1 MALNNNHLLTRSI
14 AECFFLSLSLC
25 HIIMT
30 PNQPVF
36 NLTPKYCLFSRE
48 AADTNVIVFGLT
60 PLYSKAKWDNVI
72 SDVNAIYNEIM
83 NMENIGESVNSMWT
97 YFQNNLDNS
106 IKNNIPH
113 KTTKNKDG

>member
-48 AADTNVIVFGLT
+48 AADTNVIV
-60 PLYSKAKWDNVI
+60 
-72 SDVNAIYNEIM
+72 
-83 NMENIGESVNSMWT
+83 
-97 YFQNNLDNS
+97 LD
-106 IKNNIPH
+106 P
-113 KTTKNKDG
+113 TV

>member
-14 AECFFLSLSLC
+14 AECFLSLSLC

-48 AADTNVIVFGLT
+48 AADTNFIVFGLKF
-60 PLYSKAKWDNVI
+60 LYEWEMFKVVLW
-72 SDVNAIYNEIM
+72 YL
-83 NMENIGESVNSMWT
+83 
-97 YFQNNLDNS
+97 Y
-106 IKNNIPH
+106 
-113 KTTKNKDG
+113 